1 MHSDAYIFGTS
12 KKIVMNI
19 GLVLSGGGI
28 RGIAH
33 IGVIRALE
41 EMDINPNQIAGTSAG
56 AIVGALYASGLG
68 WEKMLDFFK
77 SIEFFSISNYAM
89 NKPGFVDSTKFY
101 DKLQEFLPVNR
112 FEDLKKPLYITATNL
127 LEGTLKVFHTGEL
140 IWPLLASAA
149 VPGIFTPIKINNHY
163 YIDGGTLNNFPVE
176 LIKKKCDGII
186 GVYVNPLEKE
196 KMENLNHSFSII
208 ERAYHIKMANES
220 LLKFDDCDILIVP
233 KKIGDYKLFSVKNAD
248 AIFQLGYNEAKKALK
263 DPDSLKI
270 S

>member
-1 MHSDAYIFGTS
+1 
-12 KKIVMNI
+12 MNI

-33 IGVIRALE
+33 IGVIKALE
-41 EMDINPNQIAGTSAG
+41 EMDINPTRIAGTSAG
-56 AIVGALYASGLG
+56 AIVGALYASGIG
-68 WEKMLDFFK
+68 WEEMLSFFK
-77 SIEFFSISNYAM
+77 SIELFSISNYAM

-101 DKLQEFLPVNR
+101 DKLQKFLPVHR

-127 LEGTLKVFHTGEL
+127 LEGTLTVFHTGEL

-149 VPGIFTPIKINNHY
+149 VPGIFTPIKIKNHY

-186 GVYVNPLEKE
+186 GVYVNPLGKE

-220 LLKFDDCDILIVP
+220 LLKFEDCDILIHP
-233 KKIGDYKLFSVKNAD
+233 KNIGDYKLFSAKNAD
-248 AIFQLGYNEAKKALK
+248 AIFQLGYNEAKQVLKKAH
-263 DPDSLKI
+263 SLKI
-270 S
+270 T